1 MSWSTDC
8 PFYLVFADIIFWPSR
23 ELGREEILGANLSR
37 LLAKKTQQLRL
48 RGDELA
54 VKHSIILLFYICIVY
69 IILLFYFLWELLL
82 KNYEKYPFKAQICS
96 VENKS

>member
-1 MSWSTDC
+1 MQTC
-8 PFYLVFADIIFWPSR
+8 PDYR
-23 ELGREEILGANLSR
+23 Q
-37 LLAKKTQQLRL
+37 KKKQQLRL

-54 VKHSIILLFYICIVY
+54 VKYSIMLLFYICIVY

-82 KNYEKYPFKAQICS
+82 KNYEKYPFKAQIYS